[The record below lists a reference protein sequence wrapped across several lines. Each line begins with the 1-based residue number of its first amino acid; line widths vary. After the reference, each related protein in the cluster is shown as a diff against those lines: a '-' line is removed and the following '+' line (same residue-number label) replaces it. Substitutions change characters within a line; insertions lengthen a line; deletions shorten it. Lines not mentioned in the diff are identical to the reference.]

1 MYKRIGHVAI
11 RVTNME
17 KALRFYCDGLGLIR
31 KFALQDDKQRPWI
44 EYLEIG
50 TYFFIELFY
59 DNEKR
64 ATIQQDSERLG
75 YLHLCIEVDNLKEF
89 KKQIE
94 KNGINCDG
102 EIKMQTDNSWQL
114 WVTDP
119 DGNRI
124 EIMEYTQQSKQMQQ

>member
-11 RVTNME
+11 RVTDME
-17 KALRFYCDGLGLIR
+17 KALCFYCDGLGFKR

-50 TYFFIELFY
+50 PYFFVELFY

-64 ATIQQDSERLG
+64 EAIKQDPERLG
-75 YLHLCIEVDNLKEF
+75 YLHLSIEVNNLKEY

-94 KNGINCDG
+94 KSGITFDG

-114 WVTDP
+114 WATDP

-124 EIMEYTQQSKQMQQ
+124 EIMEYTQQSKQIQ